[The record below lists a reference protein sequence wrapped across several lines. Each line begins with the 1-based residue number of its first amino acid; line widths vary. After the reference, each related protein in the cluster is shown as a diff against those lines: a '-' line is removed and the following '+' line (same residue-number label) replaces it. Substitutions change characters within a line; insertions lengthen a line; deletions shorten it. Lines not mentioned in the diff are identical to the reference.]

1 MRWSRRATREGVE
14 QMERTKTQQAFTL
27 IEMLI
32 VIVVISILIGV
43 LLPGFR
49 GAQDEAAEQRAA
61 LRRKG
66 RVAAAQRARSQW
78 TTCFECEQQ

>member
-1 MRWSRRATREGVE
+1 MRLNKKRSAFTPPRGAG
-14 QMERTKTQQAFTL
+14 FTL

-49 GAQDEAAEQRAA
+49 GAQDEAAEQITRTS
-61 LRRKG
+61 R
-66 RVAAAQRARSQW
+66 
-78 TTCFECEQQ
+78 